1 VEAGLRCRLL
11 TRNHPSLL
19 LQPLKVEEQSNDPM
33 IVVLHDLLTDR
44 QTDILRELGEPKVSQ
59 FLVSYL
65 TEELSLKFQLFY
77 QSRLRLN
84 YGRHSGF

>member
-1 VEAGLRCRLL
+1 MEAGLRCRLL